1 MDLNSPIIDEPVGP
15 FEKMINYHK
24 IPYVNIAPEQYEE
37 EMDKNGTFYS
47 NVAVW
52 TLLFSLPLFW
62 VLDLLFSK
70 PLWLNYLFIRIACF
84 ALSYIIFWAGN
95 KNNWHHLVHL
105 NLVVAL
111 NLGLG
116 AFNCGILPLSEALP
130 YYMVLSVMVLL
141 LNTMV
146 FWKPI
151 YSIMQVGLTYVILI
165 LLYSFTGREDGYA
178 GLIKN
183 GGGVYFLISAFSCL
197 IAHNRYL
204 IVKREIQK
212 NLIIEESNKRLLE
225 QNETIND
232 QHQVIEEVNR
242 RLKQLNDYRQN
253 TLNIMIHDLKN
264 FIGSNQI
271 SIDIINR
278 NSGNLT
284 VDQKEILS
292 YITMG
297 NEKLHYLS
305 QKLSDS
311 AEADTGVVEYKI
323 EVFDIVPELEKS
335 AVSLVDASS
344 TKQIGLQLNLAPA
357 PLYVDLDKIFVR
369 HIFFKLL
376 SNIIRFAEKSSV
388 ISIHAS
394 QSDDYCVIEFI
405 NKGRPIGIDKLNE
418 YFNRLSSPNQYEA
431 ATSQTGMGFAVS
443 RKMIEDMRGELS
455 YNSNDTYGNYFKI
468 KFKLA

>member
-1 MDLNSPIIDEPVGP
+1 M
-15 FEKMINYHK
+15 MNYHK
-24 IPYVNIAPEQYEE
+24 IPYVKIAPEQYQQ

-52 TLLFSLPLFW
+52 TLLFALPLFW

-70 PLWLNYLFIRIACF
+70 PLWVDYMFIRIACF
-84 ALSYIIFWAGN
+84 GLSYLIFWYGGKN
-95 KNNWHHLVHL
+95 KWNHLVHL

-116 AFNCGILPLSEALP
+116 AFSCGVLPLSQALP
-130 YYMVLSVMVLL
+130 YYMVLSVMALL

-146 FWKPI
+146 FWKTI
-151 YSIMQVGLTYVILI
+151 YSIMQVGITYVIII
-165 LLYSFTGREDGYA
+165 LLYSLSGREDGYA
-178 GLIKN
+178 GLVKN
-183 GGGVYFLISAFSCL
+183 GGGVYFIISAFSCL

-225 QNETIND
+225 QNEMIND
-232 QHQVIEEVNR
+232 QHQVIEEANR
-242 RLKQLNDYRQN
+242 RLKLLNDYRQN
-253 TLNIMIHDLKN
+253 TLNIMLHDLKN
-264 FIGSNQI
+264 FIGSNQM
-271 SIDIINR
+271 SIDLINR
-278 NSGNLT
+278 SSGNLT
-284 VDQKEILS
+284 TDQKEILS

-305 QKLSDS
+305 EKLSDS
-311 AEADTGVVEYKI
+311 ADADTGKVTYKMEDFDMVAEVEKA
-323 EVFDIVPELEKS
+323 

-344 TKQIGLQLNLAPA
+344 IKEISLQLNLSPT
-357 PLYVDLDKIFVR
+357 PLIVNLDKIFVR

-376 SNIIRFAEKSSV
+376 SNIIRFSQKASV
-388 ISIHAS
+388 ISIHVS
-394 QSDDYCVIEFI
+394 QSEDHCVIEFI

-418 YFNRLSSPNQYEA
+418 YFNRLDTPNQNES
-431 ATSQTGMGFAVS
+431 ATSQSGMGFSVS
-443 RKMIEDMRGELS
+443 KKLIEDLGGELS

-468 KFKLA
+468 KFPLA

>member
-1 MDLNSPIIDEPVGP
+1 MDLNSPRIDEPVGP

-24 IPYVNIAPEQYEE
+24 IPYVNIAPEQYQE

-52 TLLFSLPLFW
+52 TILFSLPLFW

-70 PLWLNYLFIRIACF
+70 PLWVDYMFIRIACF
-84 ALSYIIFWAGN
+84 ALSYLIFWFGARS
-95 KNNWHHLVHL
+95 NWNYLIHL

-111 NLGLG
+111 NLALG
-116 AFNCGILPLSEALP
+116 AFSCGVLPLTEALP
-130 YYMVLSVMVLL
+130 YYLVLSVMVLL

-151 YSIMQVGLTYVILI
+151 YSIMHVGITYVII
-165 LLYSFTGREDGYA
+165 IMLYSLSGREDGYA
-178 GLIKN
+178 GLVKN
-183 GGGVYFLISAFSCL
+183 GGGVYFIISAFSCL

-204 IVKREIQK
+204 IVKREIHK

-225 QNETIND
+225 QNELIND
-232 QHQVIEEVNR
+232 QHQVIEEANR
-242 RLKQLNDYRQN
+242 RLKHLSDYRQN

-264 FIGSNQI
+264 FIGSNQM
-271 SIDIINR
+271 SIDLINR
-278 NSGNLT
+278 SSGNLT
-284 VDQKEILS
+284 TDQKEILS

-305 QKLSDS
+305 EKLSDS
-311 AEADTGVVEYKI
+311 ADADTGKVEFKL
-323 EVFDIVPELEKS
+323 EKFDIIPEVEKA
-335 AVSLVDASS
+335 AVGLVDASS
-344 TKQIGLQLNLAPA
+344 IKQISLQLNLSPN
-357 PLYVDLDKIFVR
+357 PLMVNLDKIFVR

-376 SNIIRFAEKSSV
+376 SNIIRFSQKASV

-418 YFNRLSSPNQYEA
+418 YFNHLSTPNQHEA
-431 ATSQTGMGFAVS
+431 ATSQSGMGFSVS
-443 RKMIEDMRGELS
+443 KKMIEDMGGELS

-468 KFKLA
+468 KFNLA